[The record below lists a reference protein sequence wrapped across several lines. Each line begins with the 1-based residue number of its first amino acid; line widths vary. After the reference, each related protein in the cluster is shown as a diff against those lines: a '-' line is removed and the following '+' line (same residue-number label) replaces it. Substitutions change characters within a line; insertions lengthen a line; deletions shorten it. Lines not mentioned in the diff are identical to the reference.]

1 MISFRFH
8 VVSITAVFLAIAI
21 GVVVGSTYVDRA
33 IVDTL
38 RNRIDTVSANLDERK
53 AENDALEEDL
63 DDAGAYIAASSDYA
77 VTDLLIDVPVLI
89 VAVRGVDEAAVE
101 DTVRLARLAGGI
113 VPGVVWMEPRWAL
126 PEDADRVGLAEL
138 VGASGSGDPER
149 LWNDAWS
156 AVAEELVLVAAN
168 EVKTSP
174 ENAVGTTTTTGPVEP
189 PGAPVLLGLVEAG
202 FLTVDSFDDD
212 SVALATLAGSGAR
225 VLVITGSEAADELAS
240 LVPIVVGATLEGGA
254 VAAEVFAAQT
264 DGPVRGQLLTES
276 IDQATREAMAIVDA
290 VDRVEGRVAAVVAL
304 GGAPGVVVGHF
315 GYGADADAVLPAG
328 SPP

>member
-38 RNRIDTVSANLDERK
+38 QNRIDTVSANLDERK

-63 DDAGAYIAASSDYA
+63 DDARAYIVASSDYA
-77 VTDLLIDVPVLI
+77 VTDRLTDVPVLI
-89 VAVRGVDEAAVE
+89 VAVRGVDETAVE

-126 PEDADRVGLAEL
+126 PEDADRAALAKL
-138 VGASGSGDPER
+138 VDASDSADPEQ
-149 LWNDAWS
+149 LWADAWN
-156 AVAEELVLVAAN
+156 AVAEELVSVPAN
-168 EVKTSP
+168 EAETSL
-174 ENAVGTTTTTGPVEP
+174 EEVAGTTATTGPVEP
-189 PGAPVLLGLVEAG
+189 LEAPVLLGLVEAG
-202 FLTVDSFDDD
+202 FLTVDGFDDD
-212 SVALATLAGSGAR
+212 SLALATLAGSGAR
-225 VLVITGSEAADELAS
+225 VLVMTGSEAADGLAPLLS
-240 LVPIVVGATLEGGA
+240 IVVGATLEGGA
-254 VAAEVFAAQT
+254 VAAEVFAPQT
-264 DGPVRGQLLTES
+264 DGPVRGQLLTDS

-304 GGAPGVVVGHF
+304 AGAPGVVVGHF
-315 GYGADADAVLPAG
+315 GYGPDADAVLPAW